1 MSHENKE
8 TTPMNEKTR
17 EKPSFDDSAPADGS
31 SLPQDGETIGEYVA
45 RLEKIVSTNNNEK
58 SLEQAIS

>member
-1 MSHENKE
+1 
-8 TTPMNEKTR
+8 MNEKTR